1 MDLDHLD
8 FIKYIEEANNKSEKI
23 RKKKMETYNGDSI
36 SYLSYISLDNLW
48 SITFKCD
55 TSSIIFYV
63 SLYLRIYNF

>member
-36 SYLSYISLDNLW
+36 SYLSYISLDN
-48 SITFKCD
+48 
-55 TSSIIFYV
+55 FYI
-63 SLYLRIYNF
+63 YQMWNKMLRIIAIIKGSKNN